1 MDNNKELQANI
12 RNIDF
17 SKLQRYSI
25 GVVVKD
31 IEEGSNVI
39 EVYPI
44 EKIPDVKPNLQ
55 EKEKI
60 KGQVDTG
67 CDKITIEI
75 TKEKVIYATWIS
87 MHQYNRITPPTVR
100 KGEFVE
106 LYRMSNADLFYWDTF
121 NNNPILRKEEDIIYA
136 ISDKPYID
144 PHENIENM
152 YYLRI
157 NTFKKYVKIHFTNK
171 YGEYTSYDLKFDN
184 KAGVITFTDGKGN
197 NIKWDSTKDQYTMS
211 MNNDYTLNTGKTI
224 HTNTVNETKN
234 IKENLVIDLNH
245 IAIKN
250 STTELISLLMEY
262 IQTHI
267 EEQHV
272 GNLGI
277 PTRLTS
283 SYQSKYRDI
292 LNRLSTLKV

>member
-60 KGQVDTG
+60 KGQIDTG

-75 TKEKVIYATWIS
+75 TKEKV
-87 MHQYNRITPPTVR
+87 
-100 KGEFVE
+100 
-106 LYRMSNADLFYWDTF
+106 
-121 NNNPILRKEEDIIYA
+121 IYA

-184 KAGVITFTDGKGN
+184 KAGVITFTDGKDN

-234 IKENLVIDLNH
+234 VKENLIIDLNH

-283 SYQSKYRDI
+283 SYQSKYQDI